1 LPFDVTER
9 GVNEYFEKVGEVVH
23 VKLLK
28 FEDSQRCKG
37 QGIIT
42 FDTDVGARA
51 ALKLNGECWVEEE
64 SGVGVGGGKKK
75 KKKEEKKE
83 GKELRL
89 KVSKVLNRF
98 VTKKQK
104 KG

>member
-9 GVNEYFEKVGEVVH
+9 GVKEYFDKVGDVVH

-37 QGIIT
+37 QGILT
-42 FDTDVGARA
+42 FDTDGGARA
-51 ALKLNGECWVEEE
+51 ALKLNGEVWVEEE
-64 SGVGVGGGKKK
+64 SGSGGGGKKK

-89 KVSKVLNRF
+89 KVSKLLNRF